1 MKMKT
6 QHPKPIGFSK
16 SSAKKFHSNTSLHKK
31 QEKNHINNLTLH
43 IKQLQNE
50 EMKNPK
56 VVEGKKSWK

>member
-1 MKMKT
+1 M
-6 QHPKPIGFSK
+6 GYCK
-16 SSAKKFHSNTSLHKK
+16 SSPKGKVDSNTSLPKK

-56 VVEGKKSWK
+56 VVEGKKS